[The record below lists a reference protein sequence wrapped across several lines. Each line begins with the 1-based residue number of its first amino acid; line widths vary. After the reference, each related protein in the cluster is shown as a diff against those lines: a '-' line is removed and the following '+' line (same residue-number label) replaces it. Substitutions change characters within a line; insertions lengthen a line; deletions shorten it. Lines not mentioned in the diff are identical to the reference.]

1 MAQLTIRLLGSPEI
15 TYGERPSSFR
25 TRKGL
30 ALLVYLLLEG
40 GLHSR
45 EALMALLWP
54 ESGARVGAVTLRG
67 TLSRLR
73 QGLRRVGQFLISEG
87 AKLALILTSRL
98 TWTWPDWKGPLR
110 PKHPLTSWRRSL
122 TSTGASFWPAFP

>member
-15 TYGERPSSFR
+15 AYGERPLSFR
-25 TRKGL
+25 TRKGM

-54 ESGARVGAVTLRG
+54 ESGARAGAVTLRG

-73 QGLRRVGQFLISEG
+73 QGLRPAGQFLISEG
-87 AKLALILTSRL
+87 GKVGFDFEQPFDLDLA
-98 TWTWPDWKGPLR
+98 
-110 PKHPLTSWRRSL
+110 
-122 TSTGASFWPAFP
+122 